1 MEESNST
8 KIQRVLEIYAMLSEG
23 KIVNKSAEA
32 VMYGV
37 NERSIQR
44 DVNDIRDFLE
54 LRAGKTGT
62 VNSIVYDRAKKG
74 YRMETIFCSQL
85 SAPEVLV
92 ICKILLD
99 SRAFV
104 KEELAQMI
112 DRLIECCVSEKEQ
125 KIVRDLIN
133 NEEFHYVEP
142 RHKTRLLERVWQI
155 GQVIRGCN
163 YIQLDYKKDEKETI
177 VVEKVKPVAIIF
189 SEYYFYLAAF
199 IHEEGSYK
207 GTDEKSKSLPV
218 IYRID
223 RIEQLKVL
231 DEHFHV
237 AYNNRFEE
245 GEFRKQM
252 QVMHGERPQRVKFKY
267 FGTDIDTILDRIP
280 TAKILDKKDG
290 VYIVSAEMFGK
301 GIDMWLESQGNVI
314 EKVDKS
320 KTGETY

>member
-142 RHKTRLLERVWQI
+142 RHKTRLLEQIWQL
-155 GQVIRGCN
+155 GQAIRGCN
-163 YIQLDYKKDEKETI
+163 YIQFDYLQDGIQTVKMRQ
-177 VVEKVKPVAIIF
+177 VKPMAILF

-199 IHEEGSYK
+199 IHGEEK
-207 GTDEKSKSLPV
+207 TDSEENPLPV
-218 IYRID
+218 IYRVD
-223 RIEQLKVL
+223 RMECMEVQAERFYVS
-231 DEHFHV
+231 
-237 AYNNRFEE
+237 YNNRFEV

-252 QVMHGERPQRVKFKY
+252 QVMHGEK
-267 FGTDIDTILDRIP
+267 
-280 TAKILDKKDG
+280 A
-290 VYIVSAEMFGK
+290 
-301 GIDMWLESQGNVI
+301 
-314 EKVDKS
+314 
-320 KTGETY
+320 

>member
-54 LRAGKTGT
+54 LRAAKTGT
-62 VNSIVYDRAKKG
+62 VNSIVYDRTEKG

-104 KEELAQMI
+104 KEELTQMI

-125 KIVRDLIN
+125 KIVRELIN
-133 NEEFHYVEP
+133 NEEFHYIEP
-142 RHKTRLLERVWQI
+142 RHKTELLERVWQL
-155 GQVIRGCN
+155 GQAIRGCN
-163 YIQLDYKKDEKETI
+163 YIQLKYSVGRDQILEVK
-177 VVEKVKPVAIIF
+177 KVKPMAIIF

-199 IHEEGSYK
+199 IYEEEDQK
-207 GTDEKSKSLPV
+207 GTDGKGKSLPV

-223 RIEQLKVL
+223 RIERLSVQ
-231 DEHFHV
+231 DEHFYV
-237 AYNNRFEE
+237 SYNNRFEE

-252 QVMHGERPQRVKFKY
+252 RIIHGERPQRVKFKY

-280 TAKILDKKDG
+280 TAKVLDEKDG
-290 VYIVSAEMFGK
+290 VYVVSAEMFGK
-301 GIDMWLESQGNVI
+301 GIDMWLESQGDVV
-314 EKVDKS
+314 EKVN
-320 KTGETY
+320 